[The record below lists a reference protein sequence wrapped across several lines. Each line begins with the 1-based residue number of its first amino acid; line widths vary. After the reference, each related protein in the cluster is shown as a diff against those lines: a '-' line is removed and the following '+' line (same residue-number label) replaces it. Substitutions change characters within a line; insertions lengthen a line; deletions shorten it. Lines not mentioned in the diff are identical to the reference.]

1 MIEPSQ
7 KNLSLT
13 SIEECVKE
21 VVKTSESVAGPSKKR
36 QLNIDHEVFNFAAES
51 KPAKENTPPLSSSD
65 PRNKKEERKGRDP
78 LKLQEMEK
86 RLMEIIKICDD
97 NLS

>member
-1 MIEPSQ
+1 MEPKQS
-7 KNLSLT
+7 NVSLT
-13 SIEECVKE
+13 SIEECVRE
-21 VVKTSESVAGPSKKR
+21 VVKASEAVSEAPKKK

-51 KPAKENTPPLSSSD
+51 KPAMENTPPPSLK
-65 PRNKKEERKGRDP
+65 PNKKEARKGRDP